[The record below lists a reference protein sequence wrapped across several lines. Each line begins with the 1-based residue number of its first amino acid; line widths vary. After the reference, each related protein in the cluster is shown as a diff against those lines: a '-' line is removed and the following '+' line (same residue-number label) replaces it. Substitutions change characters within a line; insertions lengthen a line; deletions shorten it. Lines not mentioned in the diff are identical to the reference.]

1 MATAINPVIWFEIPV
16 VDLDRAKAFYEAVFG
31 YTLTTSDM
39 GPLLMA
45 MFPMNENATQG
56 AAGSLVKGDGYVPAR
71 TGTVIYFSV
80 QDIPATLE
88 RVAAGGGK
96 ELLPKTSIG
105 QYGFI
110 GRFEDTEGNV
120 VALHSMA

>member
-1 MATAINPVIWFEIPV
+1 MPTAINPVIWFEIPV

-31 YTLTTSDM
+31 YTLTTSEM

-45 MFPMNENATQG
+45 MFPMKDSTEG
-56 AAGSLVKGDGYVPAR
+56 AGGSLVKGDGYIPAK

-88 RVAAGGGK
+88 RVVTGGGK
-96 ELLPKTSIG
+96 ELLPKTGIG
-105 QYGFI
+105 EYGFI

-120 VALHSMA
+120 VALHSMT